1 MKVNFIDNKKKFVN
15 DFVIILSILILFLV
29 VLGFHYFYN
38 YNHLLELK
46 HQQKVIN
53 DQLEKI
59 NLEKKKYLDLKNKM
73 KKLNNNYNNLEK

>member
-29 VLGFHYFYN
+29 VLGFHYYYN

-59 NLEKKKYLDLKNKM
+59 NLEKKKYLALKNEM